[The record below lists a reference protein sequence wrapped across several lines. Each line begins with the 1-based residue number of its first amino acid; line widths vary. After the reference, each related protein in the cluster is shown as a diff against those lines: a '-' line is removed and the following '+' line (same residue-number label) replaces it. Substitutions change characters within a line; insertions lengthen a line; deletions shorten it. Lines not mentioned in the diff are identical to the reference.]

1 MTKDS
6 TEGRPVLSNR
16 LADLAERAG
25 EAALAYRRGSIAS
38 IGAYLIAGE
47 LLSEAR
53 GESRRGQWGAV
64 LDRAG
69 IAPRTSRLMMQAAR
83 KVRETGADAATVH
96 DAGGIQAFVA
106 GRETDPDEAE
116 KTALSAGN
124 GDPEP
129 DESPALVLESP
140 VAAGETR
147 SVQASAAVPAK
158 SDPRSATA
166 PGPMTLYQWRR
177 ARGDCTSCGS
187 PADGAVRCVPCA
199 ERVSAQRAKRREFA
213 AIGDVLAPRIEAAV
227 KAGEGIQ
234 LDAAEVAALA
244 SPPLRKRK
252 AAKR

>member
-1 MTKDS
+1 MS
-6 TEGRPVLSNR
+6 APLSNR

-25 EAALAYRRGSIAS
+25 EAARAYRRGSIAA

-69 IAPRTSRLMMQAAR
+69 IAPRTARLMMQAMR
-83 KVRETGADAATVH
+83 KVRETGADAAAVH

-106 GRETDPDEAE
+106 AREADPDEAE

-124 GDPEP
+124 GAPDVGELPAGSEHLGAPATGRPRPKSDPEP
-129 DESPALVLESP
+129 AP
-140 VAAGETR
+140 V
-147 SVQASAAVPAK
+147 
-158 SDPRSATA
+158 

-177 ARGDCTSCGS
+177 ARGECTSCGA

-199 ERVSAQRAKRREFA
+199 ERVSAQRAKRRELA

-252 AAKR
+252 ARR